1 MQAGSGVKGAPLRG
15 AFIRPLTRDEAPGRE
30 RGFVLSR
37 SLEIVIEVSGAIAI
51 ANTIAYISELLDP
64 LCIFLELTRQ
74 SLMGQSLRYNLWG
87 KANWG

>member
-1 MQAGSGVKGAPLRG
+1 MRG
-15 AFIRPLTRDEAPGRE
+15 EARGRE